1 MNIQNLN
8 KDVLFM
14 VFNINATNENFSM
27 LDRLQTTIS
36 ASHDFWPRVEK
47 ISVISDLDDYYH
59 TDQRIA
65 NIFGSPAPLLKVF
78 KAFIPMN
85 FRPESDREAQAER
98 ILFSQIAPSLTTFGY
113 DGFHLPNN
121 SPWYSNITRFDTV
134 PGTSLPKKLDKTLK
148 ILRLMPLLQYLRILA
163 QDLSKLGVDQAHE
176 FLRRVKP
183 SPDGCLTNLQLGCSM
198 WEQGNLGNTII
209 PVLKENVQILH
220 GSDPPKRLCLDIG
233 PFGFRIM
240 DDGTC
245 LDLEWCIGR
254 IPVDLDTGIFIELD
268 WKLYSEISDM
278 VGRLSGYDILDRHI
292 PVISSF
298 FCSSQLRLVTC
309 LRVTELYPQFAS
321 VLEPFQDVR
330 LLEVHIGV
338 ISELVQAI
346 KLHKEAP
353 EEEFDPQDL
362 FPHLEDLHITMVKG
376 IYYFDAMDD
385 IRDFLQYRV
394 RISKPIKNL
403 RLVDYDLEHQYSPYS
418 ILRTVSHVDGVKLSF
433 RKGDGWHHHEY
444 VPSEDEDEDGDSH

>member
-1 MNIQNLN
+1 
-8 KDVLFM
+8 M
-14 VFNINATNENFSM
+14 VEEIVRRSGEMTPLWIE
-27 LDRLQTTIS
+27 
-36 ASHDFWPRVEK
+36 ASHWTPNRTRHDDSPRVVRRKLLLKILQDFWPRVEK

-78 KAFIPMN
+78 KASIPMN
-85 FRPESDREAQAER
+85 FRPESDREAQAEL

-163 QDLSKLGVDQAHE
+163 QDVSLSWSNPEDEEDLFTIDLPCLKCIELSKLGVDQAHE

-209 PVLKENVQILH
+209 PVLKENVQILY

-254 IPVDLDTGIFIELD
+254 ITVDLDTGIFIELD

-278 VGRLSGYDILDRHI
+278 VGRLSGYDIMDRHI

-403 RLVDYDLEHQYSPYS
+403 
-418 ILRTVSHVDGVKLSF
+418 
-433 RKGDGWHHHEY
+433 
-444 VPSEDEDEDGDSH
+444 